1 MRLTLYTDFSL
12 RILLY
17 LGSKQRSELST
28 IQDISNAYHIS
39 KNHLMKVSHEL
50 GKAGYIETVR
60 GRGGGIRLA
69 RTPEEINIGEVVR
82 RMEDDFYLVECFN
95 PSGGSCPIS
104 PVCGLKGALA
114 RALQAY
120 LQVLNEYTL
129 QDLLIN
135 KDDLRAILQQQEK
148 VTPPLTTA
156 VPHPGYEWSSQ
167 PTGHGTY
174 ESPQE

>member
-17 LGSKQRSELST
+17 LGAKPQTELST
-28 IQDISNAYHIS
+28 IQEISQAYQIS

-69 RTPEEINIGEVVR
+69 REPLMINIGEVVR

-95 PSGGSCPIS
+95 ATGGSCPIS
-104 PVCGLKGALA
+104 PVCGLKGVLGK
-114 RALQAY
+114 ALQAY
-120 LQVLNEYTL
+120 LQVLDEYTL
-129 QDLLIN
+129 QDLLVN
-135 KDDLRAILQQQEK
+135 KDELRRIL
-148 VTPPLTTA
+148 
-156 VPHPGYEWSSQ
+156 H
-167 PTGHGTY
+167 
-174 ESPQE
+174 